1 MGSAAALRFA
11 EPRVPKSELGS
22 PGTRFFA
29 GYLGSDEYV
38 PELRGRRALD
48 TYDRM
53 RRSDPTVKALLQA
66 IKLPLLGATWDVEP
80 ASADA
85 ADAAVAAFV
94 RWNLFA
100 GMSMTWEE
108 HLRHLLTH
116 LDFGFYVGE
125 IVWDVR
131 DDLAQAISLSPV
143 DGISA
148 PTSLFERPMA
158 VVRKLAP
165 RLQRTIERWWLAR
178 DGGLE
183 RVAQR
188 VYGAGQN
195 EAVDIPVERL
205 LVFSNEK
212 EGADFTGRS
221 VLRPAYKPWFIKDQL
236 ERIFAIAAERH
247 GVGIPV
253 MEVDAQS
260 YNDDNVRDA
269 EDILSSVRA
278 HEKGY
283 IVEIPGLKFRIEGMG
298 QGRALD
304 VEPAIGRLSREI
316 LVGGLAQF
324 IALGGGPAG
333 SFALSEDQTSM
344 FMRNERALA
353 AYVAGVH
360 DRYLIP
366 KLVDLNFAGVRRY
379 PRLVVTNIQTRDA
392 EKLLNA
398 LAVATNVGLVSPDR
412 SLEDA
417 LRARLDLP
425 RRAPAAAS
433 VTGGAADA

>member
-1 MGSAAALRFA
+1 MASANVLRYA
-11 EPRVPKSELGS
+11 EPRVPTRELGA

-29 GYLGSDEYV
+29 GYLATDEYV

-85 ADAAVAAFV
+85 SDAAVAAFV
-94 RWNLFA
+94 RWNLFE

-116 LDFGFYVGE
+116 LDFGFYLAE

-131 DDLAQAISLSPV
+131 DDLARAVPQA
-143 DGISA
+143 DGA
-148 PTSLFERPMA
+148 PTPLFDRPMA
-158 VVRKLAP
+158 AVRKLAP
-165 RLQRTIERWWLAR
+165 RLQRTVERWWLAR

-183 RVAQR
+183 RVTQR

-283 IVEIPGLKFRIEGMG
+283 IVEIPGVKFRIEGMG

-324 IALGGGPAG
+324 IALGAGSAG

-398 LAVATNVGLVSPDR
+398 LAVATNVGLVKPDGP
-412 SLEDA
+412 LEDA

-425 RRAPAAAS
+425 RRALTAVSA
-433 VTGGAADA
+433 TGGAADA